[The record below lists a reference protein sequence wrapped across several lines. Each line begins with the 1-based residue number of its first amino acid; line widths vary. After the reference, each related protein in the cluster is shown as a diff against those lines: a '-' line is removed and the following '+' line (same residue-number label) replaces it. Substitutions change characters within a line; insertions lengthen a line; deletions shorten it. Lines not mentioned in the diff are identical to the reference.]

1 MMTPVTNIDDPESR
15 PVPRFALFELGFRA
29 FFLFA
34 GITALL
40 LVPLW
45 VYAYVRGHLE
55 FGYYSALTWHSHEM
69 IFGYAAAVI
78 AGFLLTAVR
87 NWTNIQTPRGVAL
100 ASLVALWLA
109 GRVVPFFSGVMPHWS
124 IAVVDMAFLPVLAV
138 TLSVPLLRSR
148 QKHNLVFLFVLA
160 ALTVA
165 NIMVHLQILGI
176 TEATA
181 KHGIYFAVYLI
192 VLLIAILGGRVIPFF
207 TEKGIV
213 GARIRRWATR
223 RVCFIGQPGCI
234 DSAGSGGRSA
244 ASSYRL
250 CNTHRAWTRDTAVWL
265 VPADGL
271 VSPVT
276 LGVAPGLRLAGGG
289 FHTEGVVCGRTDQS
303 HAGYPCIHSRWHWH
317 NNARHDGASSAR
329 PHGARITRRTGHD
342 LVLCACQPCG
352 CFTGIFIVTIP
363 WQIQRMDCIGRRL
376 VECGVRDIRDYLFRY
391 PDSASPRRAAGL
403 RFHRFVILELKP
415 LA

>member
-1 MMTPVTNIDDPESR
+1 MNIDDAESR

-40 LVPLW
+40 LMPLW
-45 VYAYVRGHLE
+45 VYVYIRGHLE
-55 FGYYSALTWHSHEM
+55 FGYYSALAWHSHEM
-69 IFGYAAAVI
+69 IFGYAVAVI

-109 GRVVPFFSGVMPHWS
+109 GRVVPFFSGAMPHWS

-165 NIMVHLQILGI
+165 NSMVHLQILGI
-176 TEATA
+176 TQATA

-207 TEKGIV
+207 TEKGIA
-213 GARIRRWATR
+213 GATTRQWKPVEYLSLGSLIVLIVLDLVDAAPLAVIVFAILTALGHGIRLFGWYQRTVWSVPLLWVLHLGYAWL
-223 RVCFIGQPGCI
+223 V
-234 DSAGSGGRSA
+234 AGFVLTALSA
-244 ASSYRL
+244 AEL
-250 CNTHRAWTRDTAVWL
+250 VNPMLATHAFTT
-265 VPADGL
+265 GGIGMI
-271 VSPVT
+271 T
-276 LGVAPGLRLAGGG
+276 LGMMSRVALGHTGRALRVGPAMTWAFALVNLAGLTRVFMPIIIPANYREWVIVAGILWTAA
-289 FHTEGVVCGRTDQS
+289 FALFLISYARLLIQPRVDGR
-303 HAGYPCIHSRWHWH
+303 P
-317 NNARHDGASSAR
+317 
-329 PHGARITRRTGHD
+329 
-342 LVLCACQPCG
+342 V
-352 CFTGIFIVTIP
+352 
-363 WQIQRMDCIGRRL
+363 
-376 VECGVRDIRDYLFRY
+376 
-391 PDSASPRRAAGL
+391 
-403 RFHRFVILELKP
+403 
-415 LA
+415 

>member
-40 LVPLW
+40 LVPIW
-45 VYAYVRGHLE
+45 VYAYVRGYLE

-213 GARIRRWATR
+213 GARIRRWATVEYVSLGSLGVLTVLDLVDAAPPAVIVFAILTALGHGIR
-223 RVCFIGQPGCI
+223 LFGWYQRTVWSVPLLWVLHLGYAWLVAGFILK
-234 DSAGSGGRSA
+234 ALSA
-244 ASSYRL
+244 AEL
-250 CNTHRAWTRDTAVWL
+250 INPMLAIHAFTA
-265 VPADGL
+265 GGIGTI
-271 VSPVT
+271 T
-276 LGVAPGLRLAGGG
+276 LGMMARVALGHTGRVLRAGPAMTWSFVLANLAGVSRVFLSLLSPGRYS
-289 FHTEGVVCGRTDQS
+289 EWIVLAGVLWSV
-303 HAGYPCIHSRWHWH
+303 AFAI
-317 NNARHDGASSAR
+317 
-329 PHGARITRRTGHD
+329 
-342 LVLCACQPCG
+342 
-352 CFTGIFIVTIP
+352 
-363 WQIQRMDCIGRRL
+363 
-376 VECGVRDIRDYLFRY
+376 
-391 PDSASPRRAAGL
+391 
-403 RFHRFVILELKP
+403 FVITYSGILIQPRLDGRP
-415 LA
+415 G